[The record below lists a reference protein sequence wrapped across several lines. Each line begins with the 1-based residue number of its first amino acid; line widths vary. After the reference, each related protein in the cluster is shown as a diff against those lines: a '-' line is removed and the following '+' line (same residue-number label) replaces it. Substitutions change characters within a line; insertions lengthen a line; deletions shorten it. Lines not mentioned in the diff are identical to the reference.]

1 MAASKYLP
9 IYLNDHLAGSTSG
22 IELVRRARRSNEHT
36 PLGEYLAGLEREIDA
51 DREELKGIMRDL
63 GVRPNPGKVAA
74 GWTIEKLGRLKPN
87 GQLRGYSPL
96 SRVAEL
102 EGLVMG
108 ITGKLEG
115 WRALAVVSEAEPR
128 LDRGQIDRLAER
140 AERQR
145 EEVEEHRAA
154 AARIAFMS

>member
-1 MAASKYLP
+1 MAATKYLG

-51 DREELKGIMRDL
+51 DREALKGIMSDL
-63 GVRPNPGKVAA
+63 GVRPNPAKVAA
-74 GWTIEKLGRLKPN
+74 GWATEKVARLKPN
-87 GQLRGYSPL
+87 GQVRGYSPL

-115 WRALAVVSEAEPR
+115 WRALAVVAESEPR
-128 LDRGQIDRLAER
+128 LDRERIDRLAER

-145 EEVEEHRAA
+145 EGVEEHRAI
-154 AARIAFMS
+154 AARDAFAT